1 MPDTPPDLIHWPY
14 LATLL
19 RLALAVGTGIF
30 VGLEREHRGKA
41 GARTFAFAA
50 LLGCLG
56 GLTGDAFAILSLLM
70 LSMFVGF
77 LNWRQI
83 HLRQSLALTTSAALL
98 IVGYAGVL
106 CGKGHTFTPVAV
118 TAITAA
124 LLAWKQPLTGFATGL
139 TQSELRSAI
148 LLVLLS
154 FVVYP
159 VLPEHVPKDTW
170 HLIEPRSTWATVIL
184 VAAIGFVN
192 YLLWKVY
199 GTRGVEITGFLGG
212 LVNSTAAVAELAG
225 RTRQLGERFVG
236 TAYRGVMLATA
247 AMLLRNGVLLGL
259 LATSVLTR
267 SLLPI
272 GLMFAASLA
281 ASRLRLATPAS
292 EGDAEIAPLQLEAP
306 FSLRSALRFGLL
318 FLVLHV
324 AGVFAQRSLGALG
337 FYAVSLAGGLFSS
350 ASAVASAA
358 TLAAHGSLPVSVA
371 ANGATLAS
379 LTSALV
385 NLPLIARVA
394 AQPRLTS
401 ALNRALGG
409 VTALGLLGAV
419 GAYVL
424 FAFFLRGS

>member
-1 MPDTPPDLIHWPY
+1 MLDTPPEVFHWPY
-14 LATLL
+14 LPTLL

-56 GLTGDAFAILSLLM
+56 GLTGDAFAVVSLLM
-70 LSMFVGF
+70 LAMFVGF

-139 TQSELRSAI
+139 TQAELRSAI

-159 VLPEHVPKDTW
+159 VLPEQIQGDPWNLV
-170 HLIEPRSTWATVIL
+170 EPRSTWATVVL
-184 VAAIGFVN
+184 VAALGFVN
-192 YLLWKVY
+192 YLLWKLY

-225 RTRQLGERFVG
+225 RTRNLGARFVR
-236 TAYRGVMLATA
+236 TAYRGTLLATA
-247 AMLLRNGVLLGL
+247 AMLLRNAVLLGL
-259 LATSVLTR
+259 LAAGVLARAALPLALMLLASVV
-267 SLLPI
+267 
-272 GLMFAASLA
+272 
-281 ASRLRLATPAS
+281 ASRWRLPAVAA
-292 EGDAEIAPLQLEAP
+292 EAEEIAPLTLEAP
-306 FSLRSALRFGLL
+306 FSLKSALKFGLL
-318 FLVLHV
+318 FLGLHV
-324 AGVFAQRSLGALG
+324 AGVLAQRYLGTLG

-350 ASAVASAA
+350 ASAVASAG
-358 TLAAHGSLPVSVA
+358 TLAVHGRIPVAEA
-371 ANGATLAS
+371 ANGAILAS

-394 AQPRLTS
+394 AQP
-401 ALNRALGG
+401 ALSRALVRALGWVG
-409 VTALGLLGAV
+409 ALGLAGALV
-419 GAYVL
+419 QDVVTWAL
-424 FAFFLRGS
+424 ERR

>member
-1 MPDTPPDLIHWPY
+1 MPDTPPDLTHWPY
-14 LATLL
+14 LPTLL

-56 GLTGDAFAILSLLM
+56 GLTGDAFAILSLVM

-83 HLRQSLALTTSAALL
+83 SLRQPLALTTSAALL

-139 TQSELRSAI
+139 TEKELRSAI

-159 VLPEHVPKDTW
+159 VLPERAGDPW
-170 HLIEPRSTWATVIL
+170 NLIEPRSTWATVIL
-184 VAAIGFVN
+184 VAALGFVN

-199 GTRGVEITGFLGG
+199 GSKGIEITGFLGG

-225 RTRQLGERFVG
+225 RTAKLGERFIG
-236 TAYRGVMLATA
+236 TAYRGVLLATA
-247 AMLLRNGVLLGL
+247 AMLLRNAVLLGL
-259 LATSVLTR
+259 LATSVLSR
-267 SLLPI
+267 SIIPL
-272 GLMFAASLA
+272 GLMLLASVV
-281 ASRLRLATPAS
+281 ASRWHLDPSTDDGEL
-292 EGDAEIAPLQLEAP
+292 APLELEAP
-306 FSLRSALRFGLL
+306 FSFKSALKFGLL

-324 AGVFAQRSLGALG
+324 AGVLGQKYLGTLG
-337 FYAVSLAGGLFSS
+337 FYAVSVAGGLFSS

-358 TLAAHGSLPVSVA
+358 TLAAHGHLPVTEA
-371 ANGATLAS
+371 ANGAVLAS

-385 NLPLIARVA
+385 NLPLISRVA
-394 AQPRLTS
+394 QQPRLS
-401 ALNRALGG
+401 RALNRALGMIA
-409 VTALGLLGAV
+409 ALGLSGAFAQDLV
-419 GAYVL
+419 AHL
-424 FAFFLRGS
+424 FVSKP

>member
-1 MPDTPPDLIHWPY
+1 MPDTPPDLTHWPY

-19 RLALAVGTGIF
+19 RLALAVGTSIF

-41 GARTFAFAA
+41 GARTFAFAG

-56 GLTGDAFAILSLLM
+56 GLTGDAFSLLSLLM
-70 LSMFVGF
+70 LAMFVGF

-83 HLRQSLALTTSAALL
+83 HLRQPLALTTSAALL

-139 TQSELRSAI
+139 TEAELRSAI

-159 VLPEHVPKDTW
+159 VLPERVDAPW
-170 HLIEPRSTWATVIL
+170 NLLEPRSSWATVIL
-184 VAAIGFVN
+184 VAALGFVN

-199 GTRGVEITGFLGG
+199 GSRGVEITGFLGG

-225 RTRQLGERFVG
+225 RTANLGERFIG
-236 TAYRGVMLATA
+236 TAYRGVLLATA
-247 AMLLRNGVLLGL
+247 AMLLRNAVLLGL
-259 LATSVLTR
+259 LATSVLSR
-267 SLLPI
+267 SVFPL
-272 GLMFAASLA
+272 GLMLLASVV
-281 ASRLRLATPAS
+281 ASRWHLDAPP
-292 EGDAEIAPLQLEAP
+292 GDAELAPLELEAP
-306 FSLRSALRFGLL
+306 FSLRSALKFGLL

-324 AGVFAQRSLGALG
+324 AGVLGQQYLGTLG

-358 TLAAHGSLPVSVA
+358 TLAAHGHLPVAEAS
-371 ANGATLAS
+371 NGAVLAS

-385 NLPLIARVA
+385 NLPLISRVGK
-394 AQPRLTS
+394 QPRLS
-401 ALNRALGG
+401 RALNRALGIIA
-409 VTALGLLGAV
+409 ALGLLGA
-419 GAYVL
+419 
-424 FAFFLRGS
+424 FAQDLYARVFLPGH